1 MSELPVRDWGAD
13 APPPP
18 PPAWKVRLVRALATY
33 TPYRMGAV
41 RAAVLRTRRAR
52 GRARRQAL
60 EARGDHSLSHPA
72 LYGMD
77 AVLARHLPTEPGVFV
92 EAGAFDGYE
101 QSNTYRLE
109 HVEGW
114 HGVLVEPVPALYRE
128 VLLERPRSQVF
139 NCALKAADD
148 PREQVTMQYGGL
160 MSTVAGAHGGDERDW
175 VRPAFLLGL
184 EEPYEISVP
193 ARTLSSL
200 IDEAGLTHVDFVSLD
215 VEGYEQQVLRGLDLD
230 RHAPRFLLVEMHD
243 IAAGRAA
250 IEPLLGERYQALEQ
264 ISPTDVLYARR
275 DGAASTAS

>member
-1 MSELPVRDWGAD
+1 MPDLPVRDWGAD

-18 PPAWKVRLVRALATY
+18 PPTWKVRLIRALASC
-33 TPYRMGAV
+33 TPYRVPVV
-41 RAAVLRTRRAR
+41 RDAVLRARRAR
-52 GRARRQAL
+52 GRARRRAL
-60 EARGDHSLSHPA
+60 EARGDHRLSHPA

-77 AVLARHLPTEPGVFV
+77 AVLARHLPREPGVFV

-109 HVEGW
+109 HLEGW
-114 HGVLVEPVPALYRE
+114 RGVLVEPIPALFRE
-128 VLLERPRSQVF
+128 VLLERPRSVVF

-148 PREQVTMQYGGL
+148 PRETVTMQYGAL
-160 MSTVAGAHGGDERDW
+160 MSTVAGAHGGTERDW

-184 EEPYEISVP
+184 ERPYQITVP

-200 IDEAGLTHVDFVSLD
+200 LDEAGMGAVDFMSLD
-215 VEGYEQQVLRGLDLD
+215 VEGYEEQVLRGLDLD

-250 IEPLLGERYQALEQ
+250 IEPLLGDRYAPLEQ
-264 ISPTDVLYARR
+264 ISPADVLYAQRN
-275 DGAASTAS
+275 G